1 MKRRRNICEKSA
13 YGCSYLITQAYSNN
27 HRSWKIES
35 IGRKGEHC
43 DHARKIDLQNF
54 CCALICTPF
63 ESRLYA
69 RELYRPSLSPAQL

>member
-13 YGCSYLITQAYSNN
+13 YGCSYLIPQAYSNN

-43 DHARKIDLQNF
+43 DHARKIDLQF
-54 CCALICTPF
+54 FLLRF
-63 ESRLYA
+63 DLH
-69 RELYRPSLSPAQL
+69 SL